1 MLWRS
6 PFFLFTIVLWA
17 KFALLRKFIFEE
29 VVPQW
34 WLLDLA
40 SLAIIAGL
48 LEMATSPRAK
58 AAAFW
63 TLDAAMSVVM
73 FAATLYYEHFG
84 SVLTYTSVLEMKQ
97 LLQISSGIKATIRPA
112 DYLFFLD
119 FAAALVIWPIVRRR
133 GIRIFTAYR
142 YRTSF
147 LLVLCLIGFTAC
159 AWFVKFDTSIVNE
172 LVRAE
177 RLGLLDYQVSVA
189 VNGRK
194 LLKNMSFANMTQAR
208 IVINNFE
215 AGYPYGKQVRSNGQP
230 ALYASQKGKNVI
242 VVQMEAFQRFPIHL
256 TYNGQELT
264 PVLNKLAGSSYF
276 FPNIFQQIGQGN
288 TSDAEFMSNTSLYP
302 TGTIPMS
309 TGYGDRSL
317 PSLPKLLES
326 IGYEADTFHVND
338 VHFWDRIK
346 LYPAIGFT
354 HYFDKPYYNDDHFN
368 EFGASDE
375 ELFRVGAEKL
385 SELSKQ
391 HKPFYAQFITVSS
404 HYPFKV
410 PADRR
415 KMTIPSSIE
424 GKQLGDYLLAINYT
438 DFAIGTFIDKLKAA
452 GLWDTSIFVAY
463 GDHFGLQPQDND
475 PNTLSS
481 ELGIPYHP
489 QITRFNIPLFIHV
502 PGQQKGQVINQ
513 VGGQLD
519 ILPTIANLIGV
530 PLDEQG
536 FVHFG
541 QDLLNIRKNVFGD
554 RYYMPTGS
562 FFNDEVMFMPGK
574 GFDDGTAIS
583 LKTLQPVDKTPYRSD
598 FDYIMTLMKLS
609 DEYVKILPK
618 R

>member
-1 MLWRS
+1 
-6 PFFLFTIVLWA
+6 
-17 KFALLRKFIFEE
+17 
-29 VVPQW
+29 
-34 WLLDLA
+34 
-40 SLAIIAGL
+40 
-48 LEMATSPRAK
+48 
-58 AAAFW
+58 
-63 TLDAAMSVVM
+63 
-73 FAATLYYEHFG
+73 
-84 SVLTYTSVLEMKQ
+84 
-97 LLQISSGIKATIRPA
+97 
-112 DYLFFLD
+112 
-119 FAAALVIWPIVRRR
+119 
-133 GIRIFTAYR
+133 
-142 YRTSF
+142 
-147 LLVLCLIGFTAC
+147 
-159 AWFVKFDTSIVNE
+159 
-172 LVRAE
+172 
-177 RLGLLDYQVSVA
+177 
-189 VNGRK
+189 
-194 LLKNMSFANMTQAR
+194 
-208 IVINNFE
+208 
-215 AGYPYGKQVRSNGQP
+215 
-230 ALYASQKGKNVI
+230 
-242 VVQMEAFQRFPIHL
+242 
-256 TYNGQELT
+256 
-264 PVLNKLAGSSYF
+264 
-276 FPNIFQQIGQGN
+276 
-288 TSDAEFMSNTSLYP
+288 
-302 TGTIPMS
+302 
-309 TGYGDRSL
+309 
-317 PSLPKLLES
+317 
-326 IGYEADTFHVND
+326 
-338 VHFWDRIK
+338 
-346 LYPAIGFT
+346 
-354 HYFDKPYYNDDHFN
+354 
-368 EFGASDE
+368 
-375 ELFRVGAEKL
+375 
-385 SELSKQ
+385 
-391 HKPFYAQFITVSS
+391 
-404 HYPFKV
+404 
-410 PADRR
+410 
-415 KMTIPSSIE
+415 MTIPSSIE